1 MVDLKKGLTDE
12 EVKTRREKYGKNTLG
27 EQEKTS
33 FFVKLFHIILEPM
46 FLLLLVAS
54 LIYFILGEPRDG
66 IVMLVF
72 VTVMITIDVIQERKT
87 DKTLE
92 ALKELSAPTVMVLR
106 NGVKLKL
113 SSEDIVPDDIVYIY
127 EGVKIPADGKIV
139 KCSGLRVDESTLTG
153 ESQVVYKKETEEMSD
168 QYFKENC
175 VYAGTLV
182 VGGKA
187 TVMITK
193 IGKETEYGK
202 IGKSVVEFQE
212 EKTPLQKQ
220 TDRIVKVCA
229 WIAFLLF
236 FLVTLITFL
245 RLTDTSF
252 QTRIV
257 ESILS
262 GITLAMAMIP
272 EEFPVVFTVF
282 LSLGA
287 WRLAHK
293 KSLVKKLPSVET
305 LGSVSVLCV
314 DKTGTIT
321 KNQMQV
327 VSIEPMLSD
336 EEELIETM
344 GLSCEEDV
352 YDPMETAM
360 INYCEQ
366 AGIPTSHLYGGTK
379 IKSYPFSSETKMAGA
394 AWLHDD
400 EWMLTIKGSYEC
412 LISLCDLSMEEKTL
426 VSKKADMLADKGQ
439 RVIAVGKMVYQNK
452 EEIPDN
458 MEEAR
463 LKLCGLVGLID
474 PPRERMKE
482 NIQIC
487 KDAHVRVMMIT
498 GDYGKTAHAIAHE
511 IGLEHSD
518 EILTGVE
525 IDNLTDDNLKAKLK
539 SVNIFSRVLPKHKL
553 RIVQLLKEMGEVVAM
568 TGDGVN
574 DAPALKCADIG
585 IAMGKR
591 GTSVTREAA
600 DLILMDDNFETIVT
614 TIQDG
619 RRIFDNMRKAFG
631 YIFVIHIPI
640 ALSSLFGP
648 LLGITPNQLLLL
660 PLHVVLLELLID
672 PTCSVVLERQPVE
685 EDIMKRKPRD
695 IHASMIPLSF
705 LTRSIL
711 QGIILFLASF
721 GTYYYFL
728 NTNTALLARSMGL
741 LVIVLGN
748 LFLVQVNSSESCYAY
763 TTLKKLKHDKVI
775 WGIHLFTLIMV
786 IVIFCTPCAPFFKL
800 THLSMMQLILGVV
813 ISFVSVYW
821 FELVKLYYQKRNC

>member
-1 MVDLKKGLTDE
+1 MTDFKLGLTDE
-12 EVKTRREKYGKNTLG
+12 EVKIRRETYGKNTLG
-27 EQEKTS
+27 EQKKTN
-33 FFVKLFHIILEPM
+33 FLIKLVHIILEPM
-46 FLLLLVAS
+46 FLLLIVAS

-66 IVMLVF
+66 MVMLVF
-72 VTVMITIDVIQERKT
+72 VTVMIAIDVIQERKT

-106 NGVKLKL
+106 NGKKIEL
-113 SSEDIVPDDIVYIY
+113 SSEEIVPGDIVYIY
-127 EGVKIPADGKIV
+127 EGFKIPADGEII
-139 KCSGLRVDESTLTG
+139 KCSGLRIDESTLTG
-153 ESQVVYKKETEEMSD
+153 ESQVVYKKEKEETIEN
-168 QYFKENC
+168 YFKENC

-182 VGGKA
+182 VGG
-187 TVMITK
+187 TGTILITQ

-202 IGKSVVEFQE
+202 IGKTVVEFQE

-236 FLVTLITFL
+236 LLVTMITFF
-245 RLTDTSF
+245 RLTDNPLK
-252 QTRIV
+252 TRIV

-287 WRLAHK
+287 WRLARK
-293 KSLVKKLPSVET
+293 QSLVKKLPSVET

-321 KNQMQV
+321 QNQMQV
-327 VSIEPMLSD
+327 ASIEPILSD
-336 EEELIETM
+336 KEELIETM

-366 AGIPTSHLYGGTK
+366 SGIPTSHLYGGEK
-379 IKSYPFSSETKMAGA
+379 LKGYPFSSETKMAGA
-394 AWLHDD
+394 SWFHDE
-400 EWMLTIKGSYEC
+400 EWMLTVKGSYESI
-412 LISLCDLSMEEKTL
+412 ISLCDLTEEEKKT
-426 VSKKADMLADKGQ
+426 VSEKADMLADKGE
-439 RVIAVGKMVYQNK
+439 RVIAIGKRVYQNK
-452 EEIPDN
+452 EEIPEDIHQST
-458 MEEAR
+458 

-474 PPRERMKE
+474 PPRDHMKE

-498 GDYGKTAHAIAHE
+498 GDYGKTAHAIAHQ

-518 EILTGVE
+518 EILTGIE
-525 IDNLTDDNLKAKLK
+525 IDNLTDEDLKEKLK

-591 GTSVTREAA
+591 GTTVTREAA

-648 LLGITPNQLLLL
+648 LLGIMPNQLLLL

-672 PTCSVVLERQPVE
+672 PTCSVVLERQPAE

-695 IHASMIPLSF
+695 IHDSMIPLSF
-705 LTRSIL
+705 LMRSLI
-711 QGIILFLASF
+711 QGVVLFLASF

-728 NTNTALLARSMGL
+728 NTNTAVLARSLGL

-748 LFLVQVNSSESCYAY
+748 LFLVQVNSSESRYAY

-775 WGIHLFTLIMV
+775 WGIHLLTLFMV

-800 THLSMMQLILGVV
+800 TQLSITQLLLGIF
-813 ISFVSVYW
+813 ISFISVYW
-821 FELVKLYYQKRNC
+821 FELVKLYYKKRNS